1 MNGTEREREKKTHV
15 SCRNYFL
22 QRAIEYGGERLLVD
36 IAKRIAADVVSLSL
50 DQFGSYVV
58 ESCFLQIMRST
69 MAPLQLVLDA
79 FLALGDD
86 DLAELV
92 QGSFSNYVVSKL
104 LRVAKD
110 VSHIVVAVTR

>member
-1 MNGTEREREKKTHV
+1 MELRERKKTHV

-22 QRAIEYGGERLLVD
+22 QRAIEYGGERLQVD

>member
-22 QRAIEYGGERLLVD
+22 QRAIEYGGECLLVD

-58 ESCFLQIMRST
+58 ESCFLQMRST